1 MRVARNTIARPAV
14 FRVSISQLLLTGA
27 LAALLFAVAGE
38 NVALGFALGS
48 LVEIAGRAYFAFYAF
63 RYAGARQMPQVAR
76 SFRQGMLGKFIL
88 QMLLFGWLFWQWRDI
103 NAAAVFCG
111 YASAWLYGT
120 LVTQRLLK

>member
-1 MRVARNTIARPAV
+1 MRVTQNTIARPAV
-14 FRVSISQLLLTGA
+14 FRVSISQMLLAGA
-27 LAALLFAVAGE
+27 VAALVFAMFDGNA
-38 NVALGFALGS
+38 ALGFVFGS
-48 LVEIAGRAYFAFYAF
+48 AIEIAGRAYFAFYAF
-63 RYAGARQMPQVAR
+63 RYAGARQMSQVAR

-88 QMLLFGWLFWQWRDI
+88 QMLLFGWVFWQWRDI